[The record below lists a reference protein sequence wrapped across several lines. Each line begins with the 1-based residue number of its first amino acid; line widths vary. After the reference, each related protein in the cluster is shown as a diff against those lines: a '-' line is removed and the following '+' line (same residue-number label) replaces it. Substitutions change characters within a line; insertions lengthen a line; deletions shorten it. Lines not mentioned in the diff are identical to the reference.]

1 MVNGFYMN
9 MSKTQFPGKRNI
21 IIGRISRIVLQILVL
36 VGFYFSLMFIHRLVG
51 EVFRDDTGAARA
63 SSLLVSKSEP
73 SPTYWNSCQSLSQVL
88 IHLTGDE
95 AWWYFLENNLKYVR
109 ILVKQVS
116 LHHISDQRGVCCG

>member
-21 IIGRISRIVLQILVL
+21 IIGSISRIVLQILVS

-51 EVFRDDTGAARA
+51 EVFRDDTGVARA

-73 SPTYWNSCQSLSQVL
+73 FISKLSISNL
-88 IHLTGDE
+88 LE
-95 AWWYFLENNLKYVR
+95 FLPKF
-109 ILVKQVS
+109 ITS
-116 LHHISDQRGVCCG
+116 SDPLNWG